1 MSGDP
6 YEILGVKRDA
16 SQKEIQS
23 AFRKLAK
30 KYHPDLNPGDKKAEE
45 RFKDISAAN
54 EILGDEDKRKRFDRG
69 EIDMSGAETP
79 RRNYYREYATADG
92 AEGPYHSGA
101 GFADFGDVDDL
112 FSSFFSNRSGRGGFR
127 ARGADL
133 HFRMEVEFLDAVNGT
148 TTSVQ
153 LPGGLKLEVKIPAG
167 TSDGQTLRLRGKG
180 EAGLGGEPAGDALI
194 EVHVK
199 PHRFF
204 ARDGDDIRLD
214 LPISL
219 SEAVLGGMVRVPTPT
234 GAVHM
239 TLKPNSNTGMTL
251 RLKGKGV
258 PKRGGGHGDLY
269 VTLKLVLPDTP
280 DPALADFVKT
290 WSETNVHDPRKHLE
304 G

>member
-6 YEILGVKRDA
+6 YAILGVKRDA

-30 KYHPDLNPGDKKAEE
+30 KYHPDLNPGDRKAED

-54 EILGDEDKRKRFDRG
+54 EMLGDEEKRKRFDRG
-69 EIDMSGAETP
+69 EIDMSGAERQ
-79 RRNYYREYATADG
+79 RRNYSREYATADG
-92 AEGPYHSGA
+92 AESPHHSGA
-101 GFADFGDVDDL
+101 GFGGADDL
-112 FSSFFSNRSGRGGFR
+112 FSSFFSGRTGRGGFR

-133 HFRMEVEFLDAVNGT
+133 HFRMDVDFLDAINGT

-153 LPGGLKLEVKIPAG
+153 LPGGQKLEVKVPAG

-180 EAGLGGEPAGDALI
+180 EPGLGGEPAGDALI

-204 ARDGDDIRLD
+204 VRDGDDIRLD

-219 SEAVLGGMVRVPTPT
+219 AEAVLGGRVRVPTPS
-234 GAVHM
+234 GPVYM
-239 TLKPNSNTGMTL
+239 TLKPNSNTGATL
-251 RLKGKGV
+251 RLKGKGA

-269 VTLKLVLPDTP
+269 VSLKIVLPEMQ
-280 DPALADFVKT
+280 DPELTEFVKT
-290 WSETNVHDPRKHLE
+290 WSRANTHDPRSDLQA
-304 G
+304 